1 MKRSRI
7 DNFIMGQEG
16 LKRLTRKEIEAVQLK
31 KLNRVLTQEKQRAG
45 FYRDLPEH
53 LKSLEELGTLP
64 FTTEEDLAQSA
75 SGLLLRSQSDIQR
88 VLSDATSGTTGAA
101 KRVFYTKEDCRNTVE
116 LFIAGLGELVFP
128 GSVTMICFPFS
139 GPYGLGELISEAI
152 EGLGARPLKLGTAL
166 SYGEFHVVMERERPD
181 TFVGMP
187 VQLLSLLRVIG
198 RGSLERALVSG
209 DSCPDAVIKSC
220 EKILG
225 SRLFPHYGSREMALG
240 GAITCPAHEGMHLRE
255 NHVIAEIIDQA
266 GRILPP
272 GEMGELVITTIGME
286 AMPLIR
292 YRTGDYTRIL
302 PAPCPCGSEVLRL
315 DTIRRADTEEILC
328 LDEWMFRQPGVV
340 DYRAERRN
348 GNLVLTVLTVDDTPA
363 VPPAGAKIIQQSVTE
378 DDRPLYMGKRK
389 IILSDVQDKQKG

>member
-75 SGLLLRSQSDIQR
+75 SGLLLRSQGDIQR

-128 GSVTMICFPFS
+128 GGVTMICFPFS

-152 EGLGARPLKLGTAL
+152 EGLGARPLKLGTSL

-240 GAITCPAHEGMHLRE
+240 GAITCAAHEGMHLRE
-255 NHVIAEIIDQA
+255 NHVIAEIVDET

-302 PAPCPCGSEVLRL
+302 TTPCLCGSEVLRL
-315 DTIRRADTEEILC
+315 DTIRRADTEEILR